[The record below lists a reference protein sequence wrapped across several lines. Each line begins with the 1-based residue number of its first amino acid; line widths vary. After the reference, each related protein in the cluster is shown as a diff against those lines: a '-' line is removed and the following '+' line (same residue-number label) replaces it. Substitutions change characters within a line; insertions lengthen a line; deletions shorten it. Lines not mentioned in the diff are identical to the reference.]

1 MLKLQLQ
8 ERAWEGVGGAGDA
21 LFSGISL
28 KIIVKV

>member
-8 ERAWEGVGGAGDA
+8 ERAREGGGAGDA